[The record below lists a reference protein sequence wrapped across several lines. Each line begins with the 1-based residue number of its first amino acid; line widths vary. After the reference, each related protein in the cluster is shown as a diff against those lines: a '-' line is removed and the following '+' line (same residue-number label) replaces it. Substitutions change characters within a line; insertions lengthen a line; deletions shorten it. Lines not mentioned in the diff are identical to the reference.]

1 MDAKLLL
8 EGINDLVEKKGISKD
23 DVLTSLKEAI
33 IKAYAKEIG
42 DAGDARIDLVIT
54 DDTFDL
60 QITKTVVKDEDVD
73 VDYLD
78 IALSEAKK
86 DGSAVLVCGSLYLAG
101 EIRPY
106 ILECCNSNQ

>member
-60 QITKTVVKDEDVD
+60 QITKTVVKS
-73 VDYLD
+73 YSYNLTRSSCQNR
-78 IALSEAKK
+78 IARSP
-86 DGSAVLVCGSLYLAG
+86 C
-101 EIRPY
+101 
-106 ILECCNSNQ
+106 

>member
-54 DDTFDL
+54 DETFDL
-60 QITKTVVKDEDVD
+60 QITKTVVKDEDGNPVKN
-73 VDYLD
+73 
-78 IALSEAKK
+78 E
-86 DGSAVLVCGSLYLAG
+86 DGSWYRIKRSKKT
-101 EIRPY
+101 
-106 ILECCNSNQ
+106 